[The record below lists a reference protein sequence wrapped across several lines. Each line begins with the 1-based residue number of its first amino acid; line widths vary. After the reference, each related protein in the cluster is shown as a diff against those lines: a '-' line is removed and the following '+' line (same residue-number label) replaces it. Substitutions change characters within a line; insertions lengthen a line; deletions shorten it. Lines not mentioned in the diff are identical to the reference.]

1 MSILQRLRPAA
12 KAVSV
17 RSIVL
22 IGAMGL
28 CPLLIPAVS
37 VAADEPIV
45 NEKFADL
52 EPGIQMLR
60 SEVGKDRRDVVKA
73 AMYLTDTEAKVFWP
87 IYDKY
92 RAEQSKVNDR
102 RVKLITDYLANQ
114 NGMSQDQA
122 EDLMKEAIKI
132 EEERTEVKKD
142 YMKKMGKELSKRTT
156 ARFFHIDY
164 KLDTVVDSA
173 LAARIPLI
181 H

>member
-28 CPLLIPAVS
+28 CPLLVPAVG
-37 VAADEPIV
+37 VAADEPMV

-52 EPGIQMLR
+52 EPGIQMMR
-60 SEVGKDRRDVVKA
+60 AEIGKDRRDVVKA

-92 RAEQSKVNDR
+92 RAEQAKVNDK
-102 RVKLITDYLANQ
+102 RVKLISDYLANQ

-122 EDLMKEAIKI
+122 EDIMKDAIKI
-132 EEERTEVKKD
+132 EEERIEVKKD
-142 YMKKMGKELSKRTT
+142 YIKKMGKELSKRTT

-164 KLDTVVDSA
+164 KLDTVVDAA

>member
-17 RSIVL
+17 RSLVL

-28 CPLLIPAVS
+28 CPLLVPAVS
-37 VAADEPIV
+37 FGADEPIV

-52 EPGIQMLR
+52 EPGIQMMR
-60 SEVGKDRRDVVKA
+60 SEIGKDRRDVVKA

-92 RAEQSKVNDR
+92 RAEQSKVNDK
-102 RVKLITDYLANQ
+102 RVKLISDYLANQ
-114 NGMSQDQA
+114 KGSSQDQA
-122 EDLMKEAIKI
+122 EDLMKEAIKN
-132 EEERTEVKKD
+132 EEERTEVKQD

-164 KLDTVVDSA
+164 KLDTVVDAA

>member
-22 IGAMGL
+22 IGAMAF
-28 CPLLIPAVS
+28 CPLLVPAVG

-52 EPGIQMLR
+52 EPGIQMMR
-60 SEVGKDRRDVVKA
+60 AEIGKDRRDVVKA

-92 RAEQSKVNDR
+92 RAEQAKVNDKR
-102 RVKLITDYLANQ
+102 TKLITDYLANQ
-114 NGMSQDQA
+114 NGMSQDEA
-122 EDLMKEAIKI
+122 EDLMKRAIKI
-132 EEERTEVKKD
+132 EEERTEVKED

-164 KLDTVVDSA
+164 KLDTVVDAA

>member
-1 MSILQRLRPAA
+1 
-12 KAVSV
+12 
-17 RSIVL
+17 
-22 IGAMGL
+22 
-28 CPLLIPAVS
+28 
-37 VAADEPIV
+37 
-45 NEKFADL
+45 
-52 EPGIQMLR
+52 
-60 SEVGKDRRDVVKA
+60 
-73 AMYLTDTEAKVFWP
+73 
-87 IYDKY
+87 
-92 RAEQSKVNDR
+92 
-102 RVKLITDYLANQ
+102 VKLISDYLANQ

>member
-60 SEVGKDRRDVVKA
+60 AEVGKDRRDVVKA

-92 RAEQSKVNDR
+92 RAEQS
-102 RVKLITDYLANQ
+102 Q
-114 NGMSQDQA
+114 G
-122 EDLMKEAIKI
+122 E
-132 EEERTEVKKD
+132 
-142 YMKKMGKELSKRTT
+142 
-156 ARFFHIDY
+156 
-164 KLDTVVDSA
+164 
-173 LAARIPLI
+173 
-181 H
+181 

>member
-1 MSILQRLRPAA
+1 MA
-12 KAVSV
+12 
-17 RSIVL
+17 
-22 IGAMGL
+22 L
-28 CPLLIPAVS
+28 CPLLVPAVG

-52 EPGIQMLR
+52 EPGIQMMR
-60 SEVGKDRRDVVKA
+60 SEIGKDRRDVVKA
-73 AMYLTDTEAKVFWP
+73 AMLLTDTEAKVFWP

-92 RAEQSKVNDR
+92 RAEQAKVNDKR
-102 RVKLITDYLANQ
+102 TKLITDYLANQ
-114 NGMSQDQA
+114 AGMSQDEA
-122 EDLMKEAIKI
+122 EDLMKRAIKI
-132 EEERTEVKKD
+132 EEERTEVKED

-164 KLDTVVDSA
+164 KLDTVVDAA